1 MTPQERQLVAELF
14 DRLATLERNRRDPE
28 AEAAIAEGLRRAPNA
43 PYALVQTVL
52 VQDEALRAADARIR
66 ELEGGA
72 ETGAGS
78 GGFLDSMRGTFLGRR
93 DDARGSVPSI
103 RRDAGHASWQGGAP
117 QAAQAQGSQRGS
129 FLGTAAAAAAGV
141 IGGALLLD
149 SFRSMFGGT
158 GAQAVGLDKGAEGGD
173 GRSPW
178 GEASNS
184 DLARDAGVNDM
195 GSGNR
200 SSAHDNGSSGEADY
214 ASNDSDDFDAD
225 FGGDFDLG

>member
-1 MTPQERQLVAELF
+1 MTPQERQLIVELF
-14 DRLATLERNRRDPE
+14 DRLATLERSRRDPE
-28 AEAAIAEGLRRAPNA
+28 AEAAITEGLRRAPNA
-43 PYALVQTVL
+43 SYALVQTVL
-52 VQDEALRAADARIR
+52 VQDEALRAADERIR
-66 ELEGGA
+66 ELEGDA
-72 ETGAGS
+72 GAGS
-78 GGFLDSMRGTFLGRR
+78 GGFLGSMRNTVMGRR

-103 RRDAGHASWQGGAP
+103 RRDAGNAPWQGGGA

-149 SFRSMFGGT
+149 SFRSMFGGGT
-158 GAQAVGLDKGAEGGD
+158 AQAAGLDKGTESGD
-173 GRSPW
+173 GKSPW
-178 GEASNS
+178 GDASNS

-200 SSAHDNGSSGEADY
+200 SSAHDSGSSGEADY